1 VRKFLGEIPKQMHWN
16 SFRLCIGPVP
26 QRWLD
31 IADEAGLLLQYE
43 YFIWTGGPNEDPW
56 RHELW
61 KTEELVQEFKEF
73 LRDNWNHP
81 SVAIWNASN
90 ETISDALR
98 EKVIP
103 AVRGSDL
110 SQRPWSN
117 GYSVPQ
123 SPDDPYDDHP
133 YFLIDYWPLLKL
145 TKRFEMV
152 DLETIDGR
160 KQGDAPP
167 SGHAAI
173 INEFDW
179 LWLHRDGSP
188 TLLTKEV
195 YDHFAGPDATAE
207 QRFETCAY
215 LLAGIT
221 EFWRAYRRYAAVM
234 YLAYLDGDLP
244 SASTCDNFRDPETL
258 GLEPHF
264 EDYMKEASKP
274 LGIYINFWQ
283 PKLAAA
289 SKHRFR
295 VMLVNDEP
303 QAVKGNLVLAFAPAS
318 GGDDMV
324 HRETALE
331 IPPLG
336 QMTYDFFLE
345 VPRTPGDYLLSAKA
359 YWPARPWSPTVSRR
373 KVTIISA

>member
-1 VRKFLGEIPKQMHWN
+1 
-16 SFRLCIGPVP
+16 
-26 QRWLD
+26 
-31 IADEAGLLLQYE
+31 
-43 YFIWTGGPNEDPW
+43 
-56 RHELW
+56 
-61 KTEELVQEFKEF
+61 
-73 LRDNWNHP
+73 
-81 SVAIWNASN
+81 
-90 ETISDALR
+90 
-98 EKVIP
+98 
-103 AVRGSDL
+103 
-110 SQRPWSN
+110 
-117 GYSVPQ
+117 
-123 SPDDPYDDHP
+123 
-133 YFLIDYWPLLKL
+133 
-145 TKRFEMV
+145 
-152 DLETIDGR
+152 
-160 KQGDAPP
+160 
-167 SGHAAI
+167 
-173 INEFDW
+173 
-179 LWLHRDGSP
+179 
-188 TLLTKEV
+188 
-195 YDHFAGPDATAE
+195 
-207 QRFETCAY
+207 
-215 LLAGIT
+215 
-221 EFWRAYRRYAAVM
+221 M

-303 QAVKGNLVLAFAPAS
+303 QSVKGNLVLAFAPAS